1 MKCPFAW
8 NISDSLAYQSLHFNL
23 KPFFGA
29 LILNLAQIEHC
40 RNFRNE
46 SSYPLQQT
54 IRSVSST
61 AATHQNW
68 AQIEGEWRS
77 RPITN
82 SQPCPIMSHL
92 RCKPLEHK
100 RFDDRSKCNAPPAVQ
115 PSLDVFAVQKW
126 LNEWTHVPTE
136 NVHSR
141 GSPAVIRLRQ
151 SVAVHRQPSLRTT
164 ILSNI

>member
-29 LILNLAQIEHC
+29 LILNLARIEHC

-46 SSYPLQQT
+46 SSYPQQQT
-54 IRSVSST
+54 IRASVSST

-126 LNEWTHVPTE
+126 LNELYACANRECAFKRIACCNPFTTI
-136 NVHSR
+136 SR
-141 GSPAVIRLRQ
+141 RW
-151 SVAVHRQPSLRTT
+151 PSTARTT